1 MIDRYTIHSTPQE
14 IAQRFNIRMDESLES
29 EYNAAPT
36 KKLPV
41 IVNVAK
47 EGLSY
52 FYWGIIAKWSNQ
64 KSISAKLINAPLSE
78 LSKKATLKSGL
89 EQRRCIIPCNG
100 FYLWKTVGK
109 NSKRPYYFKLNNE
122 PLIGMAGIWEDYDDL
137 DGKML
142 HTFRVLTTPNQLG
155 IPEFGP
161 EMPAILQR
169 NDEQKWIKPNQTFD
183 ELTSLI
189 KPLDS
194 INNISFH
201 PVAPLITNIDY
212 NFPEMIKI
220 QPSIDQE
227 GNYTL
232 FE

>member
-1 MIDRYTIHSTPQE
+1 MIDRYTIHSTPEE
-14 IAQRFNIRMDESLES
+14 ISERFEVKLDKSLEP

-41 IVNVAK
+41 IVNVAN

-52 FYWGIIAKWSNQ
+52 FYWGIIAKWSNK
-64 KSISAKLINAPLSE
+64 KSISAKLINAPVDE
-78 LSKKATLKSGL
+78 LQKKATLKSGL

-109 NSKRPYYFKLNNE
+109 KSRRPYFFKLNDE
-122 PLIGMAGIWEDYDDL
+122 HLFGLAGIWEDYDDL

-142 HTFRVLTTPNQLG
+142 HTFRVITTPNKLNLFD
-155 IPEFGP
+155 FGN
-161 EMPAILQR
+161 EMPAIIQK
-169 NDEQKWIKPNQTFD
+169 NDQQDWTKPGQSID
-183 ELTSLI
+183 ELINLI

-194 INNISFH
+194 INNIHYH
-201 PVAPLITNIDY
+201 PVSPFINNIDY
-212 NFPEMIKI
+212 NFPEMINI
-220 QPSIDQE
+220 QPSIDQK